1 MNNDSSILEATLSA
15 RIDDLQVKVAF
26 MDDLVESLNQLVIS
40 QSQQLNDLQLQM
52 QLLYRRV
59 EAAAQQ
65 GEAGVEAFDPLNEV
79 PPHY

>member
-26 MDDLVESLNQLVIS
+26 LDDLVESLNQLVIS
-40 QSQQLNDLQLQM
+40 QNQQLSDLQLQM

-59 EAAAQQ
+59 EATQQ
-65 GEAGVEAFDPLNEV
+65 GEGGVEAFDPQQEV

>member
-26 MDDLVESLNQLVIS
+26 LDDLVESLNQLVIA
-40 QSQQLNDLQLQM
+40 QNQQLSDLQLQM

-59 EAAAQQ
+59 EAAQQ
-65 GEAGVEAFDPLNEV
+65 GEDGIEAFDPLKEV